1 MSQGWFGTVSQTVQL
16 INYKIHSSCCKLD
29 SFLYMGFDIFAKT
42 KWKIL
47 IFQTYKS
54 LLESAIKDT
63 N

>member
-42 KWKIL
+42 K
-47 IFQTYKS
+47 
-54 LLESAIKDT
+54 
-63 N
+63 